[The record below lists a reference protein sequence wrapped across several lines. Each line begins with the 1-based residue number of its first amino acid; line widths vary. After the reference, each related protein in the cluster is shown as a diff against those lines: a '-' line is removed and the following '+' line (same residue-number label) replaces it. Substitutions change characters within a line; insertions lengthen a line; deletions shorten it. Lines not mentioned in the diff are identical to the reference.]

1 MQKFFPIAFKGGHF
15 VAFEDANVS
24 IATKA
29 LHYGTGVFGGIRV
42 VPNPKVKNEVVLFRL
57 DQHARRLAKS
67 ASFLQYKIDENYI
80 ASTLIQFVQENK
92 ISQSA
97 YLRPFICTTGL
108 GISPKLHDEEFDFL
122 IYGLELGDYLKPG
135 GVKCRFSSWVRQ
147 EDRSF
152 PLRGK
157 ITGAYI
163 TSSLAK
169 TEAHNSGFDESILLN
184 TQGKVSEASAMNLF
198 MVRDGKLITPG
209 VDQDILEGITRA
221 SVMELSRDL
230 GIELIERPVDKSELL
245 IADEVFLTGTAAKIA
260 PVKQIESYLLPAENP
275 ITSKLLKLLS
285 SITQGLEPDYEK
297 WLTRIR
303 VGQVD

>member
-1 MQKFFPIAFKGGHF
+1 MQKFCPIAFKGGKF
-15 VAFEDANVS
+15 VAFKEANVS

-29 LHYGTGVFGGIRV
+29 LHYGTGVFGGMRV
-42 VPNPKVKNEVVLFRL
+42 VPNPGVENEVILFRL
-57 DQHARRLAKS
+57 DRHARRLARS
-67 ASFLQYKIDENYI
+67 ASFLQYEIDEEYI
-80 ASTLIQFVQENK
+80 ASTLVDFVRQNR
-92 ISQSA
+92 ITQSS

-135 GVKCRFSSWVRQ
+135 GVKCRFSSWIRQ

-169 TEAHNSGFDESILLN
+169 TEAHSSGFDESILLN

-198 MVRDGKLITPG
+198 MVRDGTLITPG

-221 SVMELSRDL
+221 SIMELARDL
-230 GIELIERPVDKSELL
+230 GIDVIERPVDKTELL
-245 IADEVFLTGTAAKIA
+245 IAEEVFLTGSAAKVA
-260 PVKQIESYLLPAENP
+260 PVRQIESYMLPTANPVTQQLL
-275 ITSKLLKLLS
+275 TLLS
-285 SITQGLEPDYEK
+285 SITQGAEPRYEK
-297 WLTRIR
+297 WVTRIT
-303 VGQVD
+303 V

>member
-1 MQKFFPIAFKGGHF
+1 MQKFYPIAFKGGKF
-15 VAFEDANVS
+15 VAFEEANVS

-29 LHYGTGVFGGIRV
+29 LHYGTGVFGGMRV
-42 VPNPKVKNEVVLFRL
+42 VPNPEVENEVILFRL
-57 DQHARRLAKS
+57 DRHARRLAGS
-67 ASFLQYKIDENYI
+67 ASFLQFKIDEQYI
-80 ASTLIQFVQENK
+80 AKTLIQFVRENR
-92 ISQSA
+92 ITQSA

-169 TEAHNSGFDESILLN
+169 TEAHSSGFDESILLN

-198 MVRDGKLITPG
+198 IVRDGVLITPG

-221 SVMELSRDL
+221 SVIELAKDY
-230 GIELIERPVDKSELL
+230 GIEVIERPIDKTELL
-245 IADEVFLTGTAAKIA
+245 IADEVFLTGSAAKVA
-260 PVKQIESYLLPAENP
+260 PVRQIESYTLAEINP
-275 ITSKLLKLLS
+275 ITQKLLNLLS
-285 SITQGLEPDYEK
+285 AITQGLEPRYER
-297 WLTRIR
+297 WITRIT
-303 VGQVD
+303 VN